1 MKRQILLFLV
11 YIFLTGSLFANNEI
25 FGFWKSF
32 DENTGDPT
40 SICVI
45 YEYEG
50 KAYGRVLLSYDED
63 NPGVVLDSIAAPFKT
78 VDGVVGDPF
87 VSGLD
92 FIWAMEDKGNRW
104 KVGKILDPPNAKIY
118 DCELWVRDGLL
129 FVRGKIGP
137 FGRNQQWQPVAFD
150 DLPVELQVDTSSL
163 VPVIPELKNR

>member
-1 MKRQILLFLV
+1 MKKNILILLVFTL
-11 YIFLTGSLFANNEI
+11 LAGSLFADNEI

-32 DENTGDPT
+32 DESTGDPT

-50 KAYGRVLLSYDED
+50 KAYGRILLSYDED
-63 NPGVVLDSIAAPFKT
+63 QPGVVLDSIAAPFKIIDT
-78 VDGVVGDPF
+78 LIGDPF

-92 FIWAMEDKGNRW
+92 FIWDMEVRGKRW

-118 DCELWVRDGLL
+118 DCELWIKNDVL

-137 FGRNQQWQPVAFD
+137 FGRNQQWLPILFEE
-150 DLPVELQVDTSSL
+150 LPVELQIETASL
-163 VPVIPELKNR
+163 LPLIPVLK